1 MEFEWD
7 ETKRDSNLAKHGV
20 DFPLAEMLFDGR
32 PVITAPSLRAA
43 EKRYLTTGEIGGRFF
58 TAVWTWRGDAVRL
71 ISVRRARHEEEER
84 YRATHGEGD

>member
-1 MEFEWD
+1 MSLLVSNTEFERD

-43 EKRYLTTGEIGGRFF
+43 EERYLTTGEIGGRFF
-58 TAVWTWRGDAVRL
+58 HRGLDVA
-71 ISVRRARHEEEER
+71 RRCSSPDFNEES
-84 YRATHGEGD
+84 AP

>member
-43 EKRYLTTGEIGGRFF
+43 EKRYLTTGRDRRPVFH
-58 TAVWTWRGDAVRL
+58 RGLDVA
-71 ISVRRARHEEEER
+71 RRCSSPDFSEES
-84 YRATHGEGD
+84 TP